1 MVQRVYRAFLLLLW
15 VAALCG
21 SLHAQTQKTIT
32 IRLLDGKTGRL
43 VSPENFMV
51 RIDHQQTIHID
62 WVKHNED
69 GTGELKVPDNI
80 SVFSLHATYNNSMD
94 IYVNCDAAKQGDTP
108 GERWYTV
115 ADILTAGFV
124 TPNGCAKPKVADKL
138 KVAAKPGELVVFV
151 RRHNWMEQ
159 SKD

>member
-1 MVQRVYRAFLLLLW
+1 
-15 VAALCG
+15 
-21 SLHAQTQKTIT
+21 
-32 IRLLDGKTGRL
+32 LDGKTGRL

-69 GTGELKVPDNI
+69 GTGELKVPDNV

-159 SKD
+159 SMD